1 VAGSYGR
8 PIALRST
15 EPRTLAPPARR
26 TAHVTA
32 VERLGAYHL
41 IQVLDSAG
49 PADPQPG
56 QFYMLSTAERW
67 GGGEDERPYLPR
79 AFSYARAR
87 EGELSF
93 LAETV
98 GPGTRR
104 LAELRPGDGLE
115 LLGPLGVGW
124 RPPLAGTRPLLVGGG
139 IGTAPLLCW
148 QDELGPDTTV
158 LLGFRSA
165 AHAQAATLFGGE
177 PAVATDDGS
186 AGRQALVTD
195 LLREELD
202 GSATVFACGPPAML
216 EAVRAICA
224 DAGVPAQLA
233 LESGMACG
241 FGACFGCVVP
251 TKEGY
256 VRLCVDGP
264 VLAAEE
270 LESALFPGAGH

>member
-1 VAGSYGR
+1 
-8 PIALRST
+8 
-15 EPRTLAPPARR
+15 
-26 TAHVTA
+26 
-32 VERLGAYHL
+32 
-41 IQVLDSAG
+41 
-49 PADPQPG
+49 
-56 QFYMLSTAERW
+56 MLSTDERW

-93 LAETV
+93 LLETV

-124 RPPLAGTRPLLVGGG
+124 RPPVDGSRPLLVGGG

-148 QDELGPDTTV
+148 QDELGPDATV

-165 AHAQAATLFGGE
+165 GHAQAATMFAGE
-177 PAVATDDGS
+177 PALATDDGS

-195 LLREELD
+195 LLREQLD
-202 GSATVFACGPPAML
+202 EPATVFACGPPAML

-224 DAGVPAQLA
+224 EAGVPAQLA

-264 VLAAEE
+264 VLDAEQ
-270 LESALFPGAGH
+270 LG

>member
-1 VAGSYGR
+1 VKLA
-8 PIALRST
+8 

-26 TAHVTA
+26 IAHVTA
-32 VERLGAYHL
+32 AERVGAYHV
-41 IQVLDSAG
+41 ITALDSGG
-49 PADPQPG
+49 PQDPQPG

-67 GGGEDERPYLPR
+67 GGGDDERPYLPR

-93 LAETV
+93 LLEAV
-98 GPGTRR
+98 GPGTAR
-104 LAELRPGDGLE
+104 LAELRAGEGLA
-115 LLGPLGVGW
+115 LVGPLGIGW
-124 RPPLAGTRPLLVGGG
+124 RAPREGTRPLLVGGG
-139 IGTAPLLCW
+139 IGAAPLLCW

-165 AHAQAATLFGGE
+165 AHARAATLFAGE

-202 GSATVFACGPPAML
+202 EPATVFACGPPAML

-270 LESALFPGAGH
+270 LDSALFPGAGH